1 MGKGNYTFIEGRITV
16 DLGYCSSIVKNIWTY
31 SVNKIVKNSPLRHC
45 DHWQRKRENL
55 LHVQL
60 YDWNIHVGSGNT
72 IQIILWIHVFTF
84 CWLMSTS
91 ASSSSWIC
99 SVPVSMLWIVIC
111 VLLRYLDIFLDL
123 LLVVIVGHR
132 MGQQLGEH

>member
-31 SVNKIVKNSPLRHC
+31 SVNKIVKNSPHRHC

-72 IQIILWIHVFTF
+72 IQIILWIFTF

-91 ASSSSWIC
+91 AKLKQMLLFLNLLC
-99 SVPVSMLWIVIC
+99 PSVNVMDCHMCFVTILGHFI
-111 VLLRYLDIFLDL
+111 RF
-123 LLVVIVGHR
+123 VVCCDR
-132 MGQQLGEH
+132 RP